1 MTDPFWSISLGR
13 WLGLPV
19 RVHFLLIAFALFQVL
34 GASLSTE
41 VGGGG
46 PKVVETVGWLCLL
59 GLALAL
65 HEFGHAAVARRF
77 ELEPDDIQLW
87 PLGNLTRPAHSGSR
101 GMERLAVAL
110 AGLVTSLALALIMAA
125 GIWLFWDAVPVWNP
139 FGGPKGGAPLVRG
152 QPGETVQAFTT
163 VWWMGWFG
171 YLNWVIFLANLI
183 PAMPLDG
190 GRVLR
195 AVLAGTRSAWGRDSL
210 VEPWTARTCA
220 AVLALVGLVRLAAL
234 TLHPSTGSTRTITGA
249 LMLIALAGLVEWFTR
264 TERSMVEDDGFFEDG
279 VFGYDFSEGY
289 TSLEAAA
296 PKVRPKHESALRR
309 WRRKRSEV
317 RRLRKEAREAAEVLR
332 LDEILEKLHREGRG
346 ALSDEENRFLVRMSQ
361 KMRDRLDPG
370 LPPH

>member
-19 RVHFLLIAFALFQVL
+19 RVHFLLIAFALFQVF
-34 GASLSTE
+34 GAALTVE
-41 VGGGG
+41 AG
-46 PKVVETVGWLCLL
+46 PKIVETVTWLGLL

-65 HEFGHAAVARRF
+65 HELGHAAMARRF

-110 AGLVTSLALALIMAA
+110 AGLGTSLVLALVMAT
-125 GIWLFWDAVPVWNP
+125 GVWLYHAQPIWNP
-139 FGGPKGGAPLVRG
+139 FGGVAGGAPLIKGEPVR
-152 QPGETVQAFTT
+152 AFTA
-163 VWWMGWFG
+163 VWWLGWFG

-183 PAMPLDG
+183 PALPLDG

-220 AVLALVGLVRLAAL
+220 TVLCLVGAVRLFALALGHPGGSRAA
-234 TLHPSTGSTRTITGA
+234 TGA

-296 PKVRPKHESALRR
+296 PKVRPRHESALRR

-317 RRLRKEAREAAEVLR
+317 RRQRKVAREAAEVQR
-332 LDEILEKLHREGRG
+332 LDEILEKLHRDGRG
-346 ALSDEENRFLVRMSQ
+346 SLSDEENRFLVRMSQ